1 MLRRRVWKGCRGC
14 KDRMNIQQ
22 QKERLRS
29 LCQEYPRHFWTLVGV
44 TFIDR
49 LGGALL
55 FPFFALY
62 ITSKFGVGMTE
73 VGVLFAAFSFSSF
86 LGTMLG
92 GALSDR
98 LGRKGMLIFSLIT
111 TSLSSVAMGLVDSLE
126 LFYTLALLVGIF
138 TDTGGPAY
146 NAMVADL
153 LPPAK
158 RAQGYGIIRVVF
170 NLSVT
175 IGPAI
180 GGFLAA
186 RSYLSL
192 FITDAVIS
200 LISAVIVWRA
210 MPETKPAAL
219 PDQEPETMAGTFKGY
234 FKVLRDSLFMLFLGA
249 SILTG
254 FVYMNMNTTLGV
266 FLRDAHRIPESGYG
280 LILSLNAAMVVL
292 FQFPITRRIEGF
304 PPMLMMACGTALYA
318 IGFAMYG
325 FVSLY
330 SLFLLAMAVI
340 TVGEMLIAPVSQAL
354 VAGFAP
360 DDMRGRYMAVS
371 GFSWGIPYAA
381 GPVLAGMILDSSDP
395 RALWW
400 VAGVVGAFAVGMFLW
415 LHRHTQPK
423 PFLVAEDLPSA

>member
-1 MLRRRVWKGCRGC
+1 MAFQR
-14 KDRMNIQQ
+14 
-22 QKERLRS
+22 QKERLEAIYR
-29 LCQEYPRHFWTLVGV
+29 EYPRHFWTLVGV

-111 TSLSSVAMGLVDSLE
+111 TSFSSVAMGLVDSLE

-153 LPPAK
+153 LPQEK

-200 LISAVIVWRA
+200 LISAGIVWRA
-210 MPETKPAAL
+210 MPETKPEAA
-219 PDQEPETMAGTFKGY
+219 PGQEEETMAGTFRGY
-234 FKVLRDSLFMLFLGA
+234 SKVLRDHLFMLFLGA

-292 FQFPITRRIEGF
+292 FQFPITRRIEGY
-304 PPMLMMACGTALYA
+304 PPMIMMACGAALYA
-318 IGFAMYG
+318 VGFALYG
-325 FVSLY
+325 FVAVY
-330 SLFLLAMAVI
+330 SLFLLAMVI
-340 TVGEMLIAPVSQAL
+340 ITIGEMLIAPVAQAL
-354 VAGFAP
+354 VAQFAP
-360 DDMRGRYMAVS
+360 EDMRGRYMAIS
-371 GFSWGIPYAA
+371 GFSWGIPYAV
-381 GPVLAGMILDSSDP
+381 GPVLAGMILDRGDP

-400 VAGVVGAFAVGMFLW
+400 AAGVVGALATGVFLW
-415 LHRHTQPK
+415 LHRQTEPEPAAVTEHI
-423 PFLVAEDLPSA
+423 PSP